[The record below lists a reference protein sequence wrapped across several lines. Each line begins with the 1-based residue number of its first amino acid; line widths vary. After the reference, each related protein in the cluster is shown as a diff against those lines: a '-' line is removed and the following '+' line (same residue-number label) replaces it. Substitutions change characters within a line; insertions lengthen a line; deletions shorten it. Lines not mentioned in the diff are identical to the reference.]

1 MDLLEMQDMDYADS
15 PYSDIFNCTYPPI
28 DELKAAPCSVSI
40 LGLSSVGLMVTYIIV
55 FVLSVLGN
63 GVVIYVVCCMA
74 RGRTTTD
81 IYLMHL
87 AMADLLFSL
96 TLPFWAVYV
105 YSHWI
110 FGTFLCKFLSG
121 LQDAAFYSGVFL
133 LACISVDRYL
143 AIVKTTQAL
152 AQRRHLVGIVCG
164 AVWLGAGL
172 LSLPAVLQREAIQL
186 EDLGDQSICY
196 ENLTASSSNQWRVFV
211 RVLRHTLGFFLPLA
225 VMVVCYSCTAAT
237 MFRGMRNGDHKHK
250 AMRVILA
257 VVLAFV
263 MCWLPCNVSVLVDTL
278 MRSGSLGEETCEFRN
293 SVSVALYVTKV
304 IAFTHCAVNPVLYA
318 FIGQKFRN
326 QFLLTLHKHEL
337 ISKRVLAAYRRGSA
351 HSTVS
356 QRSRNTSVSL

>member
-1 MDLLEMQDMDYADS
+1 MQDMDYADS